1 MVILWTVGI
10 LLLLVGTI
18 FVIVTENRNPVKTL
32 AWILVLTF
40 VPFFGFLAYFL
51 FGMSNRS
58 RRLITTGKFAEL
70 KSHVPENYS
79 KDYLIDKPE
88 HNEKLATTLRNI
100 NYSYLL
106 GGNSIQPYT
115 VFDDFFQSMLEDIR
129 KAKHHI
135 HILFFKIEEDPIG
148 DELAD
153 LLIQKVK
160 EGVEVRLC
168 YDDIA
173 NFMVRRRYYKKMA
186 RAGVEVTPFAR
197 CYIPFLS
204 RNANYR
210 NHRKI
215 AVVDGKVGYLG
226 GMNIA
231 DRYSK
236 GIRGG
241 FWRDTMVRIAGPSVT
256 EIQTAFLIDWQF
268 ASGKYV
274 NGPEYYPKNESQGNV
289 QIQVATAGPMDRWDV
304 MKHAFVSIITH
315 ARKYVYIQSP
325 YFIPTD
331 SILMAMQTAA
341 MSGVDVRLM
350 IPRRGDK
357 GILPPLASKSYLKEI
372 LKAGVKVYFYQD
384 GYLHSKTMVSDD
396 RFATVGSTNIDVRS
410 LEQNYEVNA
419 FIYDNDFAVKMRDI
433 FYEDIKNTKEITW
446 RKWKKRPAIEK
457 IKESFARLF
466 APLL

>member
-1 MVILWTVGI
+1 MLWFIALV
-10 LLLLVGTI
+10 LLLTGTI
-18 FVIVTENRNPVKTL
+18 FVIVMENRNPVKTL

-40 VPFFGFLAYFL
+40 VPFLGIIAYIL

-58 RRLITTGKFAEL
+58 RRLITTGRFAEL
-70 KSHVPENYS
+70 KSNVPRNYTGTALLE
-79 KDYLIDKPE
+79 DAPR
-88 HNEKLATTLRNI
+88 NESLSRTLKEI
-100 NYSYLL
+100 NYSYVLD
-106 GGNSIQPYT
+106 GNSIE
-115 VFDDFFQSMLEDIR
+115 VFTRFDPFFTSMLDDIR
-129 KAKHHI
+129 RAKRHI
-135 HILFFKIEEDPIG
+135 HILFFKLEEDSIG
-148 DELAD
+148 NQLAD
-153 LLIQKVK
+153 LLIEKVHA
-160 EGVEVRLC
+160 GVQVRLC

-173 NFMVRRRYYKKMA
+173 NFTVCKRFYRRMQDN
-186 RAGVEVTPFAR
+186 GVEVIPFAR

-215 AVVDGKVGYLG
+215 TVVDGEVGYVG

-231 DRYSK
+231 ERYSK

-241 FWRDTMVRIAGPSVT
+241 IWRDTMVRIAGPAVS

-268 ASGKYV
+268 ASGKFV
-274 NGPEYYPKNESQGNV
+274 TGPEYYPVNAPQGTV
-289 QIQVATAGPMDRWDV
+289 KIQIATAGPMARWDV
-304 MKHAFVSIITH
+304 MKHAFVDIISH

-350 IPRRGDK
+350 IPKRGDK

-372 LKAGVKVYFYQD
+372 LKAGVKVYFYQE
-384 GYLHSKTMVSDD
+384 GYLHSKTMVADD
-396 RFATVGSTNIDVRS
+396 QLATVGSTNIDVRS
-410 LEQNYEVNA
+410 LEQNFEINS
-419 FIYDNDFAVKMRDI
+419 FIYDSDFALKM
-433 FYEDIKNTKEITW
+433 KEIFIEDMKDAKEIVW
-446 RKWKKRPAIEK
+446 RKWKHRPLIQK
-457 IKESFARLF
+457 VKESFARLF